1 MAFLEILQEMLGDP
15 ASRSLV
21 SDLARNV
28 AVVSVEKEKEGNPR
42 KFLNL
47 NYARN
52 GEVEWV
58 EISSPGIF
66 AMKGK
71 FLNEIYPKVK
81 GQLGQAKFVDRDK
94 IRDEL
99 GYGSVGAIQT
109 DVSPRMAAM
118 GRPEIE

>member
-1 MAFLEILQEMLGDP
+1 MAFLEMLQEMLTRDQV
-15 ASRSLV
+15 A
-21 SDLARNV
+21 DLATNI
-28 AVVSVEKEKEGNPR
+28 AVISIEREKEGNSR

-58 EISSPGIF
+58 EMNSPGIF

-71 FLNEIYPKVK
+71 FLKDIYPKVK
-81 GQLGQAKFVDRDK
+81 GKLGKARFIDRES

-99 GYGSVGAIQT
+99 GYGSIGAIQS
-109 DVSPRMAAM
+109 DSPSVGFSRAERGGSA
-118 GRPEIE
+118 E